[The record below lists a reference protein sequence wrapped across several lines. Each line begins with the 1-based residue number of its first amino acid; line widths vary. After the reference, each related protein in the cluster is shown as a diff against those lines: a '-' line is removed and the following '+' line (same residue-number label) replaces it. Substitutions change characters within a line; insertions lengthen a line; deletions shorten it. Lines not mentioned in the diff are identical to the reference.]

1 MEAVI
6 RSGGPVYQAARFA
19 WHFAQ
24 MFIAMMLG
32 MLPLFAV
39 LGFLGIYDLSKRQ
52 PELFASLMALSM
64 VLPMAAWMRFRM
76 GHGWARTTEMSVAMI
91 APTAVVV
98 PLCLAGFLP
107 HSAAVGTSHVLMPVA
122 MLADMAYRWRDY
134 AQHQHATMTESA
146 HTPHHAAAI
155 TDANGAPAGPQ
166 GAVR

>member
-6 RSGGPVYQAARFA
+6 RSEGPVRQAARFA
-19 WHFAQ
+19 WHFVQ

-39 LGFLGIYDLSKRQ
+39 LSLLGIYDLSDRQ

-64 VLPMAAWMRFRM
+64 VLPMAAWMRLRM
-76 GHGWARTTEMSVAMI
+76 GHGWSRTTEMSLAMV

-107 HSAAVGTSHVLMPVA
+107 HSAAVVTSHVLMPVA
-122 MLADMAYRWRDY
+122 MLTDMAYRWRDY
-134 AQHQHATMTESA
+134 AQHQHATTIGS
-146 HTPHHAAAI
+146 TRTHHHAAAAI
-155 TDANGAPAGPQ
+155 TDADEALEAQ